1 MTKIHDKV
9 ISESNKPSLKKAKTE
24 VKKAVFCMSADDTLA
39 LEQGVIQPFEQ
50 VVANNK
56 NSEELK
62 HLIAENLASILG
74 TTPSYELW
82 NACHDNTEKA
92 VITSMKI
99 EEATFKNIWASIV
112 KLLGILYDL
121 EKPKAKSADAIK
133 KATQREKAKT
143 MTGLDGKDYL
153 VSEVDD
159 ANLEKLFGLRGKAE
173 LVNRELANEKESE
186 KLQKLARK
194 ANADNFLAR
203 MKKLVN
209 EKYDFAMYLDS
220 KIADYENDFN
230 AEKN

>member
-1 MTKIHDKV
+1 MSK
-9 ISESNKPSLKKAKTE
+9 KPSLKKAVAE
-24 VKKAVFCMSADDTLA
+24 VKKAVFCMSADDTLS

-50 VVANNK
+50 VVANHK

-112 KLLGILYDL
+112 KLLGIMYDL
-121 EKPKAKSADAIK
+121 EKPKAKSVEAIK
-133 KATQREKAKT
+133 KATQREKAKS

-186 KLQKLARK
+186 KLQKLART
-194 ANADNFLAR
+194 ANANNFLAR
-203 MKKLVN
+203 MKTLVK
-209 EKYDFAMYLDS
+209 EKYDFAMYLDTNLATFEIEFEDS
-220 KIADYENDFN
+220 KHNPA
-230 AEKN
+230 K

>member
-1 MTKIHDKV
+1 MSK
-9 ISESNKPSLKKAKTE
+9 KPSLKKAVAE
-24 VKKAVFCMSADDTLA
+24 VKKAVFCMSADDTLS

-50 VVANNK
+50 VVANHK

-112 KLLGILYDL
+112 KLLGIMYDL
-121 EKPKAKSADAIK
+121 EKPKAKSAEAIK

-153 VSEVDD
+153 VSEIDD

-186 KLQKLARK
+186 KLQVKAKK

-203 MKKLVN
+203 MKTLVK
-209 EKYDFAMYLDS
+209 EKYDFAMFLDG
-220 KIADYENDFN
+220 KLADYENDFN

>member
-39 LEQGVIQPFEQ
+39 LERGVIQPFEQ

-74 TTPSYELW
+74 TNPTYELW

-112 KLLGILYDL
+112 KLLGIMYDL

-153 VSEVDD
+153 VSEIAD

-203 MKKLVN
+203 MKKIVN

-220 KIADYENDFN
+220 RLADYENDFN

>member
-1 MTKIHDKV
+1 MSK
-9 ISESNKPSLKKAKTE
+9 KPSLKKAVAE

-74 TTPSYELW
+74 TNPTYELW

-121 EKPKAKSADAIK
+121 EKPKAKSAEAIK

-203 MKKLVN
+203 MKTLAK

-220 KIADYENDFN
+220 RLADLENDFN